1 MGLFAGIEKA
11 QISQR
16 GKYLPAN
23 FVGTLAVKRTL
34 HRDTLKGGKAFIV
47 EFEVITSNIETNPV
61 GSDVSW
67 YQALDKLGAESAI
80 KLFAAAC
87 AGYHRSQQQEIE
99 TEVAPG
105 LDEMLTDCCQ
115 SPDDN
120 ALTGTLVDVKT
131 WLKKT
136 QKGLDFT
143 QHDWSPAKA

>member
-23 FVGTLAVKRTL
+23 FVGTLAIKRVL
-34 HRDTLKGGKAFIV
+34 HRDTMKGGQAFIV
-47 EFEVITSNIETNPV
+47 EFEVVSSNIDTTPV
-61 GSDVSW
+61 GGDVSW
-67 YQALDKLGAESAI
+67 YQALDKLGADSAI

-87 AGYHRSQQQEIE
+87 AGYHRSQAQEIE

-105 LDEMLTDCCQ
+105 LDEMLTDCCK

-120 ALTGTLVDVKT
+120 ALSGVTVDVKT
-131 WLKKT
+131 WMKKT

-143 QHDWSPAKA
+143 QHDWSPVKA